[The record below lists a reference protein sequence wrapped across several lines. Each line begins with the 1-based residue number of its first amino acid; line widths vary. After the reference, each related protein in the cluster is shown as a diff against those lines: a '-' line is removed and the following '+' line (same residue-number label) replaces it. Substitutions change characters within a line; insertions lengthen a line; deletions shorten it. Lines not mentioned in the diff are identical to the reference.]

1 MDKNLA
7 RELLKTRKSVKRK
20 YESLKSDIA
29 ESQLALREQFKPI
42 SQPLQEL
49 LSTIK
54 SEGVAGV
61 KPKVEISP
69 IKKFSSHRITS
80 TPTRITPTRIPS
92 TPAAV
97 KPASS
102 PSFLHSETIGE
113 FEPVVPE
120 TVVGSDESLD
130 AEEYEAAYQEAA
142 QEVKQMMEPAVLDKY
157 LDQFKGLAK
166 TYVEDLIRDAKGEF
180 DVQYGV
186 RFNLETDKFHI
197 GNKELHFEGQDIYI
211 MDGNNR
217 VTYKGTPGF
226 YELMFKKAPLGYNA
240 KDMRDYKDIVNRSS
254 AHRKNYDPEGQIS
267 GNVGPKYKNVI
278 KRMQTAPKTPRRG
291 KGLLTVNNKQV
302 EFVPWKNPNTLVDR
316 LRILIASQL
325 AGHTGHNNEI
335 VNIIDALKTAN
346 VMK

>member
-7 RELLKTRKSVKRK
+7 KELLKTRKSVKRK

-61 KPKVEISP
+61 NPKVELSP

-80 TPTRITPTRIPS
+80 TPTRIPS
-92 TPAAV
+92 TPAA
-97 KPASS
+97 SS
-102 PSFLHSETIGE
+102 PNFLQSETIGE
-113 FEPVVPE
+113 LEPVASE

-142 QEVKQMMEPAVLDKY
+142 QEVKQMMDATVLGQY

-166 TYVEDLIRDAKGEF
+166 TYVENLIRDAKGEF

-186 RFNLETDKFHI
+186 RFDLESDRFHI
-197 GNKELHFEGQDIYI
+197 GNKEIHFEGQDIYI

-226 YELMFKKAPLGYNA
+226 YELMFKKTPSGYNA
-240 KDMRDYKDIVNRSS
+240 KDMEDYRDIVNRSS
-254 AHRKNYDPEGQIS
+254 ANRKNYDPEGQIS